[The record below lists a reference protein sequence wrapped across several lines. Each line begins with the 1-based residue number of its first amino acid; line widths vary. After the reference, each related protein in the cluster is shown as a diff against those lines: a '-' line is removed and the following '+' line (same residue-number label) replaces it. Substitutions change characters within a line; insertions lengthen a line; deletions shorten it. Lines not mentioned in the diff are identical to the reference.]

1 MTRRPLASV
10 LLLCAVA
17 LAPRPARAQGEGGG
31 RLPDS
36 IAVVGVR
43 RVSRQTVLLTAG
55 LVPGRTAN
63 YRDIQ
68 HAIQAL
74 YASGQFDDIRIDQ
87 DTAGPGILIIQVKER
102 PVVAHWTVRGVNR
115 LSEHTVRDRAQGV
128 WRQELQLA
136 IDVNNAFCAVFGA
149 GPPPNLADTLA
160 RSMLPTELL
169 IGLIYV
175 VMGLLLMLQQLMS
188 ALQMAGT
195 AAGGSLMGGA
205 CTRASSA
212 QTTGSGASD

>member
-17 LAPRPARAQGEGGG
+17 LAPRPAPAQGEGGG

-115 LSEHTVRDRAQGV
+115 LSEHTVRDRAQVITG
-128 WRQELQLA
+128 RP
-136 IDVNNAFCAVFGA
+136 IDPAQVERARGRIDSLYKAEGYY
-149 GPPPNLADTLA
+149 LA
-160 RSMLPTELL
+160 RVRALRVYDADS
-169 IGLIYV
+169 G
-175 VMGLLLMLQQLMS
+175 S
-188 ALQMAGT
+188 A
-195 AAGGSLMGGA
+195 
-205 CTRASSA
+205 
-212 QTTGSGASD
+212 